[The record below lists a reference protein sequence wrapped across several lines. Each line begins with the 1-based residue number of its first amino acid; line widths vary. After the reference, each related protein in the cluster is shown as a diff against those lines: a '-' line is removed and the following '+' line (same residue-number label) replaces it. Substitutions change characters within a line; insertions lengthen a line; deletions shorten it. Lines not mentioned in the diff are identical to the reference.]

1 MLVRN
6 KLYSRSDLEAVGYV
20 ECKDSLLLSTL
31 EAAPA
36 SLYAATFNGK
46 HYIFEEMSI
55 EMLLFV
61 TEFESLSELVTRVID
76 YTQIPSTYFEWNSIL
91 LINVSTS
98 EDSLQEYAVYKKD
111 LHTEKY
117 YMFESYTISWMKK
130 AQLAAH
136 ILEADYCS
144 FTQQNIFLNQQS
156 FNLPGIFSFEQ
167 FEAFKIA
174 YKEFSEI
181 Y

>member
-20 ECKDSLLLSTL
+20 ECKDSHLLSTL
-31 EAAPA
+31 EEVPA
-36 SLYAATFNGK
+36 SLCAATLNGK
-46 HYIFEEMSI
+46 HYIFEQMSM
-55 EMLLFV
+55 EMLQFIA
-61 TEFESLSELVTRVID
+61 EFESLSEVVTRLID

-111 LHTEKY
+111 LHTKKY

-136 ILEADYCS
+136 ILAADYCS
-144 FTQQNIFLNQQS
+144 FTQQNIFLEQLS

-167 FEAFKIA
+167 FETFKTA